1 MNKEHFQLALAYKAM
16 TVIKRFNHISQLL
29 HFLLNQNN
37 ELTVF
42 TPSLAYC
49 YWDRRMETSDI
60 LGLVCDSN
68 SIAIL

>member
-1 MNKEHFQLALAYKAM
+1 MNKEHFQLALAKAM
-16 TVIKRFNHISQLL
+16 TVTKRFNQNISQLL